1 MFNYFLYILIEK
13 DTNGFLSS
21 NMLRL
26 FLRFRGKMR
35 KVGYTLQFFKR
46 SSVRGFSNLN
56 NLCKKVAHFT
66 ILYYLKIEVQFI
78 NIKVL

>member
-1 MFNYFLYILIEK
+1 
-13 DTNGFLSS
+13 
-21 NMLRL
+21 
-26 FLRFRGKMR
+26 MR
-35 KVGYTLQFFKR
+35 KVGYMLQFFKR